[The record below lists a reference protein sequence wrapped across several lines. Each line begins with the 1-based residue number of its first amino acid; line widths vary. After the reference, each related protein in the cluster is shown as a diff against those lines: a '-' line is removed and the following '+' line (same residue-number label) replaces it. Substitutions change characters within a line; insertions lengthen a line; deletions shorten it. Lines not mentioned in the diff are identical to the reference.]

1 MMRPA
6 RFRPFGSLR
15 QYNDELNALAL
26 SRHSG
31 GLSDSQYR
39 QARSRI
45 LRLLSAP
52 ETIDGLSDEAPTE
65 SLTAARGQMPLPLP
79 QHHAARVKPRRSTPL
94 RLVMTLGVFVAFVLL
109 SCVFILSM
117 VVAGGLV

>member
-65 SLTAARGQMPLPLP
+65 SLTAAREQMPLP